1 MLKDILSAIFSIF
14 KSKRVTQADCQVY
27 FDRIAGASVPC
38 VGYNCKERY

>member
-27 FDRIAGASVPC
+27 FDRIAGSGVDYLATKNN
-38 VGYNCKERY
+38 Y

>member
-27 FDRIAGASVPC
+27 FDRIAGVPC